1 MTRKLLLSTLLM
13 LAALTAMA
21 QTISGTVVDA
31 VTGEPLPFVNVFYSA
46 QEKTVTNFQ
55 GRFALPLRQKKLNL
69 YIVGYDRQTI
79 VTRKED
85 DLLIRLKPADYTSL
99 SEAVVTASKE
109 KYSRKNNPA
118 VELMRKV
125 IAAAKRSDLKQ
136 KDYYSIEKYCKLTM
150 SLNDVTDKVFEEG
163 KFKRMPFLK
172 EHVETS
178 PETGKLILPISI
190 EETVSQEIYRKSPQ
204 SEKSI
209 ITGKRSTGFQEF
221 FSTGD
226 LLTTTLNDCFTDVN
240 IYEDDVRLLQYPF
253 ISPISNKNAI
263 GFYRYYLQDTVMV
276 DSVRAVRVDFT
287 PNNSQDFGFSGQL
300 YISVDS
306 TYRIVKCDM
315 GIPKRSDVNFVDN
328 MRVIQEFRLLP
339 TGEQVLT
346 RDDMIV
352 ELKLAKFL
360 TQFQV
365 KRLTEYRNFSFD
377 ALPDKTFKFRGEQ
390 KVMADALM
398 KTNEFWDQYRSDPLT
413 ESEGKMSEL
422 FARMSKIKG
431 FKPILWIIKAFAE
444 NFVETTTDPK
454 KGSKFDFGPVNTFL
468 THNFVEGF
476 KMRVGGQTTA
486 NLSKHLFAKGY
497 IAYGFKDHRVKGS
510 AELTYSFFEKG
521 YLPREFPKNNLTISY
536 SNDVMSPSDR
546 FLPTDKDN
554 VFVSFKWTDVRHMM
568 YYEQFTVSWDRE
580 WETNL
585 RLFIQ
590 AKHEKDEPTAALFF
604 QPLDLTGQPDI
615 TGQSRIKHIR
625 TTDFTVGLTWSPG
638 AKWINTKQ
646 RRYSPNRDFPVLSLQ
661 HTTGVKGIFGSD
673 YNYNL
678 TEASIYKRFWLHSW
692 GKIDMQLKAGIQWNR
707 VPFPLLI
714 MPAANLSYIMED
726 NTFNLIDNM
735 EFLNDRYVSLIS
747 SWDLNGK
754 LFNRIPLLRRL
765 KWREYIGVNTL
776 WGYLSHKNNPFLAQ
790 NLGDSR
796 LMYFP
801 GQFVGSDGFNG
812 VSQQFKYQSR
822 PMAWKTP
829 YVEIVVGIHNIFKLF
844 HIEYVRRITY
854 TSHLRESKRW
864 GIRGMF
870 RITF

>member
-1 MTRKLLLSTLLM
+1 MNRKILILIYLLLS
-13 LAALTAMA
+13 ACGISA
-21 QTISGTVVDA
+21 QTISGIVIDDQ
-31 VTGEPLPFVNVFYSA
+31 TGEPLSFVNVYYNA

-55 GRFALPLRQKKLNL
+55 GRFALPLRTKKLNFSV
-69 YIVGYDRQTI
+69 IGYDKQTI
-79 VTRKED
+79 VTRKAED
-85 DLLIRLKPADYTSL
+85 LIIRMKPSDYTSL
-99 SEAVVTASKE
+99 GEAVVTGKKE

-136 KDYYSIEKYCKLTM
+136 KDYYSIEKYCKLTL
-150 SLNDVTDKVFEEG
+150 SLNDVTEKVFEEG
-163 KFKRMPFLK
+163 KFKRLPFLK

-190 EETVSQEIYRKSPQ
+190 EETVSEEIYRKSPQ

-209 ITGKRSTGFQEF
+209 VTGKRSSGFQDF
-221 FSTGD
+221 FYTGD
-226 LLTTTLNDCFTDVN
+226 LLNTTLEDCFTDVN

-253 ISPISNKNAI
+253 ISPISAKSAI
-263 GFYRYYLQDTVMV
+263 GFYRYFLVDTLMV
-276 DSVRAVRVDFT
+276 DSVRAIRVDFT
-287 PNNSQDFGFSGQL
+287 PNNAQDFGFSGQI
-300 YISVDS
+300 YISADS
-306 TYRIVKCDM
+306 TYRVVKCDM

-328 MRVIQEFRLLP
+328 MRIIQDFRLLP

-352 ELKLAKFL
+352 ELKVAKFL
-360 TQFQV
+360 NQFQV
-365 KRLTEYRNFSFD
+365 KRLTEYRNFSFEP
-377 ALPDKTFKFRGEQ
+377 LSDKTFKFRGDQ

-413 ESEGKMSEL
+413 ESESKMNEL
-422 FARMSKIKG
+422 FVRLSKLKG
-431 FKPILWIIKAFAE
+431 FKPIVWVIKAFAE

-468 THNFVEGF
+468 TQNFVDGF
-476 KMRVGGQTTA
+476 RLRIGGQTTA
-486 NLSKHLFAKGY
+486 NLNKHLFAKGY
-497 IAYGFKDHRVKGS
+497 IAYGFKDRRWKGS

-521 YLPREFPKNNLTISY
+521 YLPREFPKNNLTFSY
-536 SNDVMSPSDR
+536 TNDVISPSDR

-554 VFVSFKWTDVRHMM
+554 VFVSLKWTDVRHMM
-568 YYEQFTVSWDRE
+568 YYEQYSLLWDRE
-580 WETNL
+580 WENNL
-585 RLFIQ
+585 ALLVQ
-590 AKHEKDEPTAALFF
+590 LKHEKDEPTAALFY
-604 QPLDLTGQPDI
+604 QPLDLRGVPDF
-615 TGQSRIKHIR
+615 TGQSYIKSIR
-625 TTDFTVGLTWSPG
+625 TTDLTVGLTYSPG

-646 RRYSPNRDFPVLSLQ
+646 RRYSPNKDFPIFSLS
-661 HTTGVKGIFGSD
+661 HTVGVKGVLGSD

-692 GKIDMQLKAGIQWNR
+692 GKIDTQLKGGIQWNR

-726 NTFNLIDNM
+726 NTFSLIDNM
-735 EFLNDRYVSLIS
+735 EFLNDRYVSLIT

-754 LFNRIPLLRRL
+754 IFNRIPLLRRL
-765 KWREYIGVNTL
+765 KWREYIGINGL
-776 WGYLSHKNNPFLAQ
+776 WGYLSHKNNPFLAE
-790 NLGDSR
+790 NMGDSR
-796 LMYFP
+796 LFYFP
-801 GQFVGSDGFNG
+801 GQFVGSEGFNG
-812 VSQQFKYQSR
+812 VSQQFSYQSR

-829 YVEIVVGIHNIFKLF
+829 YIEAIVGIHNIFKLF

-854 TSHLRESKRW
+854 VDHLPEKKRW